1 MRIRNLWFCL
11 LVSRQ
16 SFPAL
21 YFLPANKKKPTV
33 PYTGARQTG
42 DMIQYLFQHRTTPV
56 GPGSDLFNALRQD
69 QQRPDDSPAQKA
81 GKDNLKSGKKD
92 AKSAKGRDDDEDD
105 DEL

>member
-1 MRIRNLWFCL
+1 MCIRNSLFCL

-69 QQRPDDSPAQKA
+69 QQRQDGGPAQKA
-81 GKDNLKSGKKD
+81 GKDNVKGGKKVSKPVKD
-92 AKSAKGRDDDEDD
+92 RDDDDDD